1 MDKSFKKKYF
11 IAVSLAFVV
20 VAGSYFIIRANPSAT
35 VQFTADVNVNLSNL
49 NSGDLQVA
57 NGSECANA
65 SVNGASL
72 TVTGIPDGGFFRLKT
87 PQAANA
93 LKVTPSGGTLG
104 LDISSSNILAG
115 KFSRWLL
122 SSSGAVTVAH
132 IVAVA
137 DPNTR
142 YDIKIDGQYFS
153 TFTSDAAREVSF
165 NYTGSGT
172 NRVFT
177 IELNNTPGGAGG
189 LPAVYLTPPSPPAPS
204 AENPE
209 GEFKVIV
216 PEGEGEGETP
226 AGEIIIATST
236 ADRTIT
242 LKLFAGLNVK
252 KMAISEDPEFK
263 DADIEPY
270 KETKEWTLS
279 KGAGEK
285 TIYVKFYTEYGV
297 PSETIS
303 VNIILLPSY
312 AGPKGA
318 VDLAP
323 IAPAP
328 PAATSTISPPS
339 SVRLAPAKKVKE
351 QIKYIWT
358 TSNGKIYHNWADT
371 SYAYLAEKIV
381 QKVKAGLE
389 KVKNFTVKTV
399 DKFVKKVNKITPK
412 VIKKGVDDAV
422 LTYDYIVGKIKFELT
437 RFILKL

>member
-1 MDKSFKKKYF
+1 MDKSFKKKYLA
-11 IAVSLAFVV
+11 AVLISLAV

-35 VQFTADVNVNLSNL
+35 VQFTTDAIISLSGIN
-49 NSGDLQVA
+49 NGDLYAA

-87 PQAANA
+87 PQYNNA

-104 LDISSSNILAG
+104 LDINSSNMSAG

-122 SSSGAVTVAH
+122 SSSGIVTVAH

-226 AGEIIIATST
+226 AGEIIVATST
-236 ADRTIT
+236 TDRTIT
-242 LKLFAGLNVK
+242 LKLFAGPNVK

-270 KETKEWTLS
+270 KETKEWVLS

-318 VDLAP
+318 VNLAP
-323 IAPAP
+323 AEFPSAS
-328 PAATSTISPPS
+328 ATSTISPPS
-339 SVRLAPAKKVKE
+339 SVKLAPAKKVKE
-351 QIKYIWT
+351 QIKYIWL
-358 TSNGKIYHNWADT
+358 TSNGKIYHNWSDT

-381 QKVKAGLE
+381 EKVKAGLE

-399 DKFVKKVNKITPK
+399 DKFVNSVNKITPEF
-412 VIKKGVDDAV
+412 IKKGVDDAV
-422 LTYDYIVGKIKFELT
+422 LTYDYIVEKIKFELT
-437 RFILKL
+437 KFIFKL